1 MPLWDRSRTPVRVQ
15 LGSREQTAGWPG
27 TRAGVRTVVG
37 TWSPGAGGRVS
48 SRGVAGSPR
57 PLGSGVQCVG
67 SPRVVGPWWS
77 RCSRW
82 QQRGPAPGGFRGH
95 RQHPLPLVGP
105 LSAGRSRCSLHGAP
119 EPSVPVF
126 RALVPLTRAHEA
138 AAADSPASF
147 TEAQAAAAPKH
158 PFRPGRPPSRRSSRP
173 RSKADAPNGV
183 CRN

>member
-15 LGSREQTAGWPG
+15 LGPG
-27 TRAGVRTVVG
+27 ELPGGGPGPGGGVT
-37 TWSPGAGGRVS
+37 PGGVPGPRGGGGGVS